1 MSTSKTSPKHQ
12 PATYSPPGCN
22 HPVMTHLAKKESE
35 QLRALAAKD
44 MRSLSATAR
53 MLIIEGMERRNSVTE

>member
-1 MSTSKTSPKHQ
+1 MSTSKTDTANQ

-44 MRSLSATAR
+44 MRSLSGTAR
-53 MLIIEGMERRNSVTE
+53 MLIIEGLQRRNQEA